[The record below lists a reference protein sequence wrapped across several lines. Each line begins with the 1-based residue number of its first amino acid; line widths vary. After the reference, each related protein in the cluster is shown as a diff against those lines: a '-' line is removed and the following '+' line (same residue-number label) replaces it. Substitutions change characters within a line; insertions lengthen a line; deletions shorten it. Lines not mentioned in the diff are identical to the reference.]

1 MKFAARVAALVA
13 LWLLAWGSIA
23 PAKIAAGV
31 VLAVVL
37 LLLFPSSRAPTP
49 DLRFRPLATVRLV
62 GYVLVQLVTS
72 NLLVARE
79 VLSRRSNVRS
89 GVIAHPMGNAP
100 DAAVAL
106 LANLIALTPGTMTVE
121 ATRSP
126 ACVYVH
132 FLLLDD
138 VEGARHAIGTLD
150 RLVSGAL
157 GIDPDHGDAA
167 ARDGEP

>member
-13 LWLLAWGSIA
+13 LWLLAWGSISL
-23 PAKIAAGV
+23 AKIAAGV
-31 VLAVVL
+31 VLAVGL

-49 DLRFRPLATVRLV
+49 ELRFRPVASLRLV

-79 VLSRRSNVRS
+79 VLARRSNVRT
-89 GVIAHPMGNAP
+89 GVIAHPMGDAP

-132 FLLLDD
+132 VLLLDD
-138 VEGARHAIGTLD
+138 VDGARRAIGALD

-157 GIDPDHGDAA
+157 GIDPDHGRAA
-167 ARDGEP
+167 HQGDEP

>member
-79 VLSRRSNVRS
+79 VLSRRSNVRT

-138 VEGARHAIGTLD
+138 VEDARHAIGTLD
-150 RLVSGAL
+150 RLVSDAL
-157 GIDPDHGDAA
+157 GIDPDHGHAS
-167 ARDGEP
+167 ARGGEP